1 MQKTEAGCLLKFLL
15 IPLITVCESETL
27 KFSLC
32 DVLACSTRMDYIN
45 SMRTFPPSYSHDDE
59 DVESAN
65 VILIDTKINEIMG
78 DETRN
83 NNISDAYLLFTSYP
97 STNISDYILN
107 VTASAVENNLSS
119 SKTTSE
125 SGYRDPLSIILPISI
140 CYILIFIAGVLGN
153 VITCVVI
160 ATNKTMHTAT
170 NYYLANLAVS
180 DSLILLFGE
189 YSRKILYVILPLE

>member
-1 MQKTEAGCLLKFLL
+1 
-15 IPLITVCESETL
+15 
-27 KFSLC
+27 
-32 DVLACSTRMDYIN
+32 
-45 SMRTFPPSYSHDDE
+45 MRAFTPSYSYDDE

-65 VILIDTKINEIMG
+65 VILIDTKLNEIMG

-83 NNISDAYLLFTSYP
+83 NNFSDAYLVVTSYP
-97 STNISDYILN
+97 FANISDYILN
-107 VTASAVENNLSS
+107 LTASAVGNNLSS

-189 YSRKILYVILPLE
+189 FFL